1 MTDRHAVDDP
11 GDWSVPDDVPW
22 TLLDVD
28 GLVDAY
34 WEVLAPAMRVRG
46 LDPESERP
54 SYEWLRDH
62 DFRGLIYALREHHDR
77 TFGDFWREDLGLA
90 AEADG
95 YDWGIDHE
103 PTVAALEGFL
113 DSKRSRGGLSESSIE
128 TLRYRLAR
136 YVQAYTKERDTED
149 LLAPVARDSD
159 VPPHE
164 AVDACWAAFDR
175 IHEELDSGRTKR
187 RIHRVV
193 DGWYAHLLR
202 RKRAAVNPADGLDEE
217 YRWDVVAGDPSRLS
231 ADHVRA
237 LYDAADADR
246 DRLLVLALC
255 AWGLRSGE
263 VASLHRSNAVL
274 DEAAAEVPYLDFDDR
289 KNGPG
294 QVSLLFGVAALRDR
308 IAALADR
315 PDWNGY
321 LFPSTQSASG
331 HVSTQTVRNRFDALV
346 ASASLP
352 AEIDGRKPIPQM
364 GRRFWYDAYS
374 SSLEVV
380 TDGLEAVAAE
390 QGSSSPEVVLRNYL
404 SEERARKLRREHMR
418 ERLADA
424 FQSR

>member
-1 MTDRHAVDDP
+1 MSDRPTDTDP
-11 GDWSVPDDVPW
+11 GWSGPEDVPW
-22 TLLDVD
+22 TRLDLD
-28 GLVDAY
+28 GLTDAY
-34 WEVLAPAMRVRG
+34 WRVLAPEMREHS
-46 LDPESERP
+46 LDPETDRP
-54 SYEWLRDH
+54 GYAWLREH
-62 DFRGLIYALREHHDR
+62 GFRQLIYALREHHDR
-77 TFGDFWREDLGLA
+77 TVAEFWREDLGLGT
-90 AEADG
+90 ETDG
-95 YDWGIDHE
+95 YDWGIDHQK
-103 PTVAALEGFL
+103 TVAALEGFL
-113 DSKRSRGGLSESSIE
+113 DSKRSRGGLSESSVD
-128 TLRYRLAR
+128 TLRYRLAT
-136 YVQAYTKERDTED
+136 YVRAYTKERDTED
-149 LLAPVARDSD
+149 LLTPVARDSD
-159 VPPHE
+159 VAPHE

-193 DGWYAHLLR
+193 DGWYDHLLR
-202 RKRAAVNPADGLDEE
+202 RKRAAVNPADGLEEE
-217 YRWDVVAGDPSRLS
+217 YRWEVDASDPSRLS
-231 ADHVRA
+231 ADHVRD
-237 LYDAADADR
+237 LYEAAIEER

-274 DEAAAEVPYLDFDDR
+274 DDDAPVPYLDFDER

-294 QVSLLFGVAALRDR
+294 QVSLLFGVESLRAR
-308 IAALADR
+308 IASLADR

-321 LFPSTQSASG
+321 LFPSAQSETG
-331 HVSTQTVRNRFDALV
+331 HVSTQTVRNRFDALA

-352 AEIDGRKPIPQM
+352 DEIDGRTPIPQM

-374 SSLEVV
+374 SSLEIV

-424 FQSR
+424 FPSAAE